1 MKAHPIVDSPQRW
14 FPTLA
19 TAFLLTAVQVVL
31 LRCYAEAPWMPAVID
46 GVATVG
52 WFLALSYL
60 AWFVVGIVSPP
71 RAGVL
76 TVIVGIL
83 FWIAGSFM
91 VCDIMMKII
100 GISYIPFAPTIPFRI
115 LFGVPA
121 WTVVVLWY
129 RLQRMEDAFPQETE
143 YIAPEEAT
151 PSPAPEAECIDR
163 ITVKDGTRIHII
175 KTEEIL
181 YIQACGDY
189 TTLVTPTGEYIKEQT
204 MKYFD
209 AHLPASTF
217 VRIHRST
224 IVNVTCISRVELFGK
239 ETYQVLLKNGAKL
252 RVSLSGYRL
261 LKEWLGIS
269 SICLPIVYAIF

>member
-14 FPTLA
+14 FPTLV
-19 TAFLLTAVQVVL
+19 TAFLLIAAQVVL
-31 LRCYAEAPWMPAVID
+31 LRCYAEAPWTPAVID

-52 WFLALSYL
+52 WFLALAYL

-71 RAGVL
+71 RVGAL
-76 TVIVGIL
+76 TVILGIL
-83 FWIAGSFM
+83 LWLAGSFM
-91 VCDIMMKII
+91 VCDIMVKII
-100 GISYIPFAPTIPFRI
+100 GIPYIPFAPTLPFRL

-121 WTVVVLWY
+121 WIVVVLWY
-129 RLQRMEDAFPQETE
+129 RLQRMEDASLQETE
-143 YIAPEEAT
+143 YIAVEEETPAT
-151 PSPAPEAECIDR
+151 APEAERIDR

-175 KTEEIL
+175 RTEEII

-209 AHLPASTF
+209 AHLPADTF

-239 ETYQVLLKNGAKL
+239 ETYQVLLKNGVKL

-261 LKEWLGIS
+261 LRERLGI
-269 SICLPIVYAIF
+269 